1 MTEFLICVKI
11 SGEGGIFMNNQYIG
25 NSLFEDIL
33 TLLDL
38 PENSELDLVSLPAEK
53 QQDESISANM
63 KTALEIINF
72 MDEMPGGFLIYY
84 AERDEKII
92 YANKA
97 LYRLFGCSSFRDF
110 QELTGNSFRG
120 IVHPEDLDR
129 VEMSIWEQIAES
141 QYDFDYVEY
150 RIIRKDGTIGWVE
163 DYGHFIKRGSAD
175 GIFYVFIGDATEK
188 HHRQQMERN
197 ALLNAQKLESEKLQN
212 IIDDYDKEKK
222 LINQEHLRRLEVI
235 DGLSVNYDTILYA
248 NLDTDKVLPYRLSDR
263 IARQFDY
270 EHKPCEFLQFVSDY
284 ADTWVHPDDCQRVV
298 DAVSPDYIR
307 EKLADNKAYY
317 VNYRVFSENITQ
329 FLQLRVID
337 VGNGNHISQIVM
349 GIRRIDEEILQEMEQ
364 KQILEDALN
373 RANAAVAAKNTFLSN
388 MSHDM
393 RTPLNAIF
401 GFISLAK
408 SNMDNRQ
415 LIQSYLDRM
424 EESSHQL
431 LEQIEK
437 VLEIAWME
445 SGDVHFSETKC
456 NLIDIAREL
465 YDSFRSKIMD
475 KNISFSLEYA
485 ELKHPYVY
493 SDPDKLR
500 KLIKY
505 LINNAIKYNRNNG
518 RVRFTL
524 KESEENLGEYSL
536 YQIVIQDNGI
546 GISEDFLEHIFE
558 PFEREKNTTYSQTF
572 GVGLGLTIVK
582 SIVDGMGGDIEVSS
596 AVDKGSTFTVTL
608 HLRIQED
615 SCTNEDSEDDFYV
628 NLPGKRILLVEDNE
642 INLEIETEILQEIG
656 FVIETATDGS
666 IAVDKL
672 KHAAP
677 GYFSLVLMDI
687 QMPVMDGYEASK
699 AIRKLEDPVLSQIP
713 IIALSANVFESDKQ
727 MSLES
732 GMNGH
737 LAKPIDIPL
746 LLSTI
751 SNIFKSTE
759 S

>member
-1 MTEFLICVKI
+1 
-11 SGEGGIFMNNQYIG
+11 MNNQHIG
-25 NSLFEDIL
+25 HILFEDIL
-33 TLLDL
+33 VLLAL
-38 PENSELDLVSLPAEK
+38 PENSELNLVSLIAEK

-63 KTALEIINF
+63 KTAMEMIDF

-84 AERDEKII
+84 AEHDEKII

-97 LYRLFGCSSFRDF
+97 LIRLFQCSSFQDF

-129 VEMSIWEQIAES
+129 VEMSIWEQIVES

-163 DYGHFIKRGSAD
+163 DYGHFVKSESVG

-188 HHRQQMERN
+188 HNRQQMERN

-222 LINQEHLRRLEVI
+222 LINQEYLRRLEVI
-235 DGLSVNYDTILYA
+235 EGLGANYDTILYTD
-248 NLDTDKVLPYRLSDR
+248 LDTDKVLSYRLSTR
-263 IARQFDY
+263 IAHQFDY
-270 EHKPCEFLQFVSDY
+270 DCKPLEFLHFVSDY
-284 ADTWVHPDDCQRVV
+284 VNDWVYPDDRQRVLN
-298 DAVSPDYIR
+298 AVSPDYIR
-307 EKLADNKAYY
+307 EKLADNKSYY
-317 VNYRVFSENITQ
+317 VNYRVFSDTTTQ

-337 VGNGNHISQIVM
+337 VGDGNRISQVVM
-349 GIRRIDEEILQEMEQ
+349 GCRRIDEEILREMEQ
-364 KQILEDALN
+364 KQLLEDALN
-373 RANAAVAAKNTFLSN
+373 RANAAIVAKNTFLSN

-408 SNMDNRQ
+408 SNLDNRQ
-415 LIQSYLDRM
+415 LTRSYLDRI

-445 SGDVHFSETKC
+445 SGDVHFAETKC
-456 NLIDIAREL
+456 NLADIAWEV
-465 YDSFRSKIMD
+465 YDSLHPKTIDR
-475 KNISFSLEYA
+475 NISVSLECT

-500 KLIKY
+500 QLIKY
-505 LINNAIKYNRNNG
+505 LLSNAIKYNKNNG
-518 RVRFTL
+518 KVSLTI
-524 KESEENLGEYSL
+524 KESDEIRGEYSL

-558 PFEREKNTTYSQTF
+558 PFEREKNTTHSQAF
-572 GVGLGLTIVK
+572 GVGLGLTIAK
-582 SIVDGMGGDIEVSS
+582 NIANRMGGDIEASS
-596 AVDKGSTFTVTL
+596 TVGKGSTFTATL
-608 HLRIQED
+608 RLRIQAD
-615 SCTNEDSEDDFYV
+615 SGTNEDPLDNGYANF
-628 NLPGKRILLVEDNE
+628 PGKRILLVEDNE
-642 INLEIETEILQEIG
+642 INLEIETEILQGIG
-656 FVIETATDGS
+656 FIIETASDGS

-672 KHAAP
+672 KHSAP
-677 GYFSLVLMDI
+677 GYYSLVLMDI
-687 QMPVMDGYEASK
+687 QMPVMNGYEASK
-699 AIRKLEDPVLSQIP
+699 AIRKLEDPALSQIP
-713 IIALSANVFESDKQ
+713 IIALSANAFESDKQ

-732 GMNGH
+732 GMNKH
-737 LAKPIDIPL
+737 LTKPIDIPL

-751 SNIFKSTE
+751 SHIFIGAGD
-759 S
+759 

>member
-1 MTEFLICVKI
+1 
-11 SGEGGIFMNNQYIG
+11 MNNQHIG
-25 NSLFEDIL
+25 HILFEDIL
-33 TLLDL
+33 VLLAL
-38 PENSELDLVSLPAEK
+38 PENSELDLVSLIAEK

-63 KTALEIINF
+63 KTAMEMIDF

-84 AERDEKII
+84 AEHDEKII

-97 LYRLFGCSSFRDF
+97 LIRLFQCSSFQEF

-163 DYGHFIKRGSAD
+163 DYGHFVKSESVG

-188 HHRQQMERN
+188 HNRQQMERN

-235 DGLSVNYDTILYA
+235 EGLGVNYDTILYTD
-248 NLDTDKVLPYRLSDR
+248 LDTDKVLSYRLSSR

-270 EHKPCEFLQFVSDY
+270 DCKPLEFLHFVSSYVD
-284 ADTWVHPDDCQRVV
+284 DWVYPDDRQRVLN
-298 DAVSPDYIR
+298 AVSPDYIR
-307 EKLADNKAYY
+307 EKLADNKSYY
-317 VNYRVFSENITQ
+317 VNYRVFSDNTTQ

-337 VGNGNHISQIVM
+337 VGDGNRISQVVM
-349 GIRRIDEEILQEMEQ
+349 GCRRIDEEILREMEQ
-364 KQILEDALN
+364 KQLLEDALN
-373 RANAAVAAKNTFLSN
+373 RANAAIVAKNTFLSN

-408 SNMDNRQ
+408 SNIGNQQ
-415 LIQSYLDRM
+415 LAQSYLDRI

-437 VLEIAWME
+437 VLEVAWME
-445 SGDVHFSETKC
+445 SSDVHFAETKC
-456 NLIDIAREL
+456 NLADIAREV
-465 YDSFRSKIMD
+465 YDSLRPKTIDRKVSV
-475 KNISFSLEYA
+475 SLECSD
-485 ELKHPYVY
+485 LKHPYVY

-500 KLIKY
+500 QLIKY
-505 LINNAIKYNRNNG
+505 LLSNAIKYNKSNG
-518 RVRFTL
+518 MVRLTI
-524 KESEENLGEYSL
+524 KESDEPLGEYSL
-536 YQIVIQDNGI
+536 YQIVIWDNGI

-558 PFEREKNTTYSQTF
+558 PFEREKNTTHSQAF
-572 GVGLGLTIVK
+572 GVGLGLTIAK
-582 SIVDGMGGDIEVSS
+582 NIANRMGGDIEVSS
-596 AVDKGSTFTVTL
+596 NVGKGSTFTATL
-608 HLRIQED
+608 RLRIQSD
-615 SCTNEDSEDDFYV
+615 PGTNEDPSDSFYA

-642 INLEIETEILQEIG
+642 INLEIETEILQGIG
-656 FVIETATDGS
+656 FIIETAPDGS

-672 KHAAP
+672 KHSAP
-677 GYFSLVLMDI
+677 GYYSLVLMDI
-687 QMPVMDGYEASK
+687 QMPVMNGYEASK
-699 AIRKLEDPVLSQIP
+699 AIRKLEDPALSQIP
-713 IIALSANVFESDKQ
+713 IIALSANAFESDKQ

-732 GMNGH
+732 GMNKH
-737 LAKPIDIPL
+737 LTKPIDIPL
-746 LLSTI
+746 LLNTI
-751 SNIFKSTE
+751 SHIFIGAGD
-759 S
+759 